1 MSTPPDN
8 PATRRDLDEAIS
20 QMESRMERFVLKRE
34 IGMLWKVI
42 ALQVTLIGAIA
53 AGNWAAFFFVTQHL
67 VWKAS

>member
-1 MSTPPDN
+1 MNNDDK
-8 PATRRDLDEAIS
+8 PATKGDLNEAIT
-20 QMESRMERFVLKRE
+20 RMERFVLDRE

-53 AGNWAAFFFVTQHL
+53 AANWAAFLLVMQHL

>member
-1 MSTPPDN
+1 MPIAEDTDK
-8 PATRRDLDEAIS
+8 PATKRDLDEAI
-20 QMESRMERFVLKRE
+20 SRMERFVLKRE

-53 AGNWAAFFFVTQHL
+53 AGNWAAFFFVMQHL

>member
-1 MSTPPDN
+1 MNDDDK
-8 PATRRDLDEAIS
+8 PATKRDLNEAIT
-20 QMESRMERFVLKRE
+20 RMERFVLDRE

-53 AGNWAAFFFVTQHL
+53 AANWAAFLLVMQHL